1 MSAKNSAGQEPAGT
15 TPRTVDELPL
25 DATQIGVD
33 QEGFVVYFSRIHTSI
48 YVARDDTIVFTRD
61 DIEPGQPLVRFMDH
75 ISRTRGWETTNLF
88 GSWPEA
94 FKAQLEA
101 DR

>member
-1 MSAKNSAGQEPAGT
+1 MSTEASGATGPTTENSSVDDL
-15 TPRTVDELPL
+15 PR

-48 YVARDDTIVFTRD
+48 YVARDDTVVYSRD
-61 DIEPGQPLVRFMDH
+61 DIEPGQSLVRFMDH

-101 DR
+101 TR